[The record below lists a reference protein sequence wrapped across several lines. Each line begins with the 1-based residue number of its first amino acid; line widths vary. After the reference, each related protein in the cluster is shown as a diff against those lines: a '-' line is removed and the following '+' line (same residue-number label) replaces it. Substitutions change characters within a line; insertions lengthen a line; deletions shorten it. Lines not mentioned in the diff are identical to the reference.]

1 MEVGKMKY
9 EDKVK
14 LIKAHVQAQTPEL
27 DEQEIL
33 NKAVIKP
40 KSEKKGFKFPLK
52 YGVAFSV
59 ILLFLVLLITF
70 PRYDKSKDSQ
80 SDPYNNIGVDYQSAA
95 SVLMVS
101 LYEDIFVEGRTYQQT
116 SDEVLNFINYYLP
129 TLEYLSYPRAFIINS
144 SRLFTVVDGTN
155 TTSSFKISL
164 LDGKINVQSAD
175 KVYTIA
181 KTSPNHNVKLTIK
194 KDEINYINLVINSGQ
209 PNIFLIEVIINDLFV
224 SKSMIT
230 MENNRL
236 IINNQKEVSVKHIYE
251 ITNIS
256 NQTIFINVK
265 IYNLDELIS
274 SQQIEAKI
282 DLVTN
287 QYQYKVYQDDHNY
300 QVEYP
305 R

>member
-1 MEVGKMKY
+1 
-9 EDKVK
+9 
-14 LIKAHVQAQTPEL
+14 
-27 DEQEIL
+27 
-33 NKAVIKP
+33 
-40 KSEKKGFKFPLK
+40 
-52 YGVAFSV
+52 
-59 ILLFLVLLITF
+59 
-70 PRYDKSKDSQ
+70 
-80 SDPYNNIGVDYQSAA
+80 
-95 SVLMVS
+95 
-101 LYEDIFVEGRTYQQT
+101 
-116 SDEVLNFINYYLP
+116 
-129 TLEYLSYPRAFIINS
+129 
-144 SRLFTVVDGTN
+144 
-155 TTSSFKISL
+155 
-164 LDGKINVQSAD
+164 
-175 KVYTIA
+175 
-181 KTSPNHNVKLTIK
+181 
-194 KDEINYINLVINSGQ
+194 
-209 PNIFLIEVIINDLFV
+209 
-224 SKSMIT
+224 MIT